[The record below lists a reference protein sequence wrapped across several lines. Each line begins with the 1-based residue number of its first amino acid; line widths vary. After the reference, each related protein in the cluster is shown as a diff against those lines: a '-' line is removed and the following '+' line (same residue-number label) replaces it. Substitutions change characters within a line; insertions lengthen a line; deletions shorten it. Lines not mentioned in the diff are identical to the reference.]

1 MPASEYYAI
10 YQQSKKLNRSSSF
23 SDESSSLKDAEIKN
37 AVAASG
43 SAAEELQQDN
53 FDCGSDLATTT
64 MEKLPTAEVKVHGG
78 GIAER

>member
-10 YQQSKKLNRSSSF
+10 YQQNKKLSRSSSF
-23 SDESSSLKDAEIKN
+23 SDECSLKDKAEIK
-37 AVAASG
+37 
-43 SAAEELQQDN
+43 AAEELQQDN
-53 FDCGSDLATTT
+53 FDLELATAT